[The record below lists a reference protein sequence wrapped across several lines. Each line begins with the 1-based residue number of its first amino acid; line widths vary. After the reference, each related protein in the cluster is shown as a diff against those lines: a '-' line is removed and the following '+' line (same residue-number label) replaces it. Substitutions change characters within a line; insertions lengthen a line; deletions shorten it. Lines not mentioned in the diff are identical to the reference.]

1 MKTESRL
8 NRIRVA
14 AVLRGV
20 LYCVLLALSAGCHS
34 LKITEPKRTVTEQL
48 LLSSAADRAVAVLEV
63 STLRGKKVYV
73 EDRYFK
79 SYDKRYVLG
88 AIRQRLSE
96 SGARLT
102 TDEEKADV
110 IVEPR
115 SAGLGLDTQESL
127 LGIPS
132 MGLPIPL
139 AGAVQTPEIALYK
152 SQKGDST
159 AKFALFAYE
168 QVSRDHIYSSPTG
181 SGKAHFYHYKILG
194 FFNWRKTDIPELDS
208 RSKPRRNRAE

>member
-1 MKTESRL
+1 MKTQSQP

-14 AVLRGV
+14 MVLRGV
-20 LYCVLLALSAGCHS
+20 LCCGLLALSAGCHS

-48 LLSSAADRAVAVLEV
+48 LLSSAADRAVAELEV
-63 STLRGKKVYV
+63 STLRGKTVYV
-73 EDRYFK
+73 EERYFK

-102 TDEEKADV
+102 ADEEKADV

-139 AGAVQTPEIALYK
+139 TGTVQTPEIALYK

-168 QVSRDHIYSSPTG
+168 RTSGEHVHSAGAQ

-194 FFNWRKTDIPELDS
+194 FFNWRNTDIPELDPRNKS
-208 RSKPRRNRAE
+208 RRDRAQ